1 MIYCVEDDK
10 NIQDL
15 IVYTL
20 EANKYEAIGFNNGQE
35 MLEKLPNKEVE
46 LILLDIMLPEEDGIS
61 IMKKIRGNP
70 ETSDIPIIL
79 LTAKSSEVDKIVG
92 LDEGADDYITKPFS
106 VLELVS
112 RIKALLRR
120 TSRQLEDQIYKFKGI
135 SVDVTKRDVR
145 LGDEKINLTFKEFEL
160 LLYLLK
166 NKEIVLT
173 RENII
178 NEVWGFDFEGESR
191 TVDVHI
197 ATLRQKLKE
206 WSKYIHTIRNLG
218 YKIGETA

>member
-20 EANKYEAIGFNNGQE
+20 EANKYEAMGFDSGSE
-35 MLEKLPNKEVE
+35 MLKNLPNKEVK

-70 ETSDIPIIL
+70 ETADIPIIL

-120 TSRQLEDQIYKFKGI
+120 TTRQSEDQVYKFKGI
-135 SVDVTKRDVR
+135 SVDITKREVR

-160 LLYLLK
+160 LLYHLK

-197 ATLRQKLKE
+197 ATLRQKLKD

>member
-35 MLEKLPNKEVE
+35 MMEKLPNKEVE

-120 TSRQLEDQIYKFKGI
+120 TSRQSEDQIYKFKGI

>member
-20 EANKYEAIGFNNGQE
+20 EANKYEAMGFDSGSE
-35 MLEKLPNKEVE
+35 MLKNLPNKEVK

-70 ETSDIPIIL
+70 ETADIPIIL

-120 TSRQLEDQIYKFKGI
+120 TTRQSEDQVYKFKGI
-135 SVDVTKRDVR
+135 SVDITKREVR

-197 ATLRQKLKE
+197 ATLRQKLKD

>member
-46 LILLDIMLPEEDGIS
+46 LILLDIMLLEEDGIS

-120 TSRQLEDQIYKFKGI
+120 TSRQSEDQIYKFKGI

>member
-15 IVYTL
+15 IIYTL
-20 EANKYEAIGFNNGQE
+20 KSNDFEAEGFDDGKA
-35 MLEKLPNKEVE
+35 MLEKLPNKNLE
-46 LILLDIMLPEEDGIS
+46 LILLDIMLPGEDGIS
-61 IMKKIRGNP
+61 IMKKIRDNP
-70 ETSDIPIIL
+70 DTEDIPIIL
-79 LTAKSSEVDKIVG
+79 LTAKSSELDKIIG

-112 RIKALLRR
+112 RIKAVLRR
-120 TSRQLEDQIYKFKGI
+120 TNRSEEEQIYKFKGLTI
-135 SVDVTKRDVR
+135 DITKREVR
-145 LGDEKINLTFKEFEL
+145 VDGEKVNLTFKEFEL

-197 ATLRQKLKE
+197 ATLRQKVGD
-206 WSKYIHTIRNLG
+206 WSKYIHTVRNLG
-218 YKIGETA
+218 YKVGETV

>member
-15 IVYTL
+15 IIYTL
-20 EANKYEAIGFNNGQE
+20 EANNYEAKGFDNGLD
-35 MLEKLPNKEVE
+35 MLKVLPSKEVE

-61 IMKKIRGNP
+61 IMKKIRSNP
-70 ETSDIPIIL
+70 ETADIPIIL
-79 LTAKSSEVDKIVG
+79 LTAKSTEVDKIVG

-106 VLELVS
+106 VLELIS
-112 RIKALLRR
+112 RIRAILRR
-120 TSRQLEDQIYKFKGI
+120 TNRSSLEKIYKFKEI
-135 SVDVTKRDVR
+135 SVDVTKREVR
-145 LGDEKINLTFKEFEL
+145 LEGEKINLTFKEFEL

-197 ATLRQKLKE
+197 ATLRQKLRD

>member
-15 IVYTL
+15 IIYTL
-20 EANKYEAIGFNNGQE
+20 KSNDYEVEGFDDGAA
-35 MLEKLPNKEVE
+35 MMEKLPNKDLE
-46 LILLDIMLPEEDGIS
+46 LILLDIMLPGEDGLS
-61 IMKKIRGNP
+61 IMKRIRENP
-70 ETSDIPIIL
+70 ETEDIPIIL

-112 RIKALLRR
+112 RIKAVLRR
-120 TSRQLEDQIYKFKGI
+120 SKRTGDEQVYKFKGLTI
-135 SVDVTKRDVR
+135 DITKREVR
-145 LGDEKINLTFKEFEL
+145 VGDEKINLTFKEFEL

-197 ATLRQKLKE
+197 ATLRQKVGP
-206 WSKYIHTIRNLG
+206 WSKYIHTVRNLG
-218 YKIGETA
+218 YKIGEIA

>member
-10 NIQDL
+10 NIRDL
-15 IVYTL
+15 IIYTL
-20 EANKYEAIGFNNGQE
+20 EANDFKTQGFDNGLK
-35 MLEKLPNKEVE
+35 MLENLPNKDVK

-61 IMKKIRGNP
+61 IMKKIRNNP

-79 LTAKSSEVDKIVG
+79 LTAKSSELDKIIG

-106 VLELVS
+106 VLELIS

-120 TSRQLEDQIYKFKGI
+120 TNSQLTGDTYSFNGLTI
-135 SVDVTKRDVR
+135 DVTKREVR
-145 LGDEKINLTFKEFEL
+145 LEGEKIYLTYKEFEL

-178 NEVWGFDFEGESR
+178 NEVWGYDFEGESR
-191 TVDVHI
+191 TVDVHV
-197 ATLRQKLKE
+197 ATLRQKLSD

-218 YKIGETA
+218 YKIGEIV

>member
-15 IVYTL
+15 IIYTL
-20 EANKYEAIGFNNGQE
+20 ENNGYEAKGFSNAKDAMEN
-35 MLEKLPNKEVE
+35 LINDNVD
-46 LILLDIMLPEEDGIS
+46 LILLDIMLPDEDGIS
-61 IMKKIRGNP
+61 LMKKIRSNAK
-70 ETSDIPIIL
+70 TQDIPIIL

-92 LDEGADDYITKPFS
+92 LDSGADDYITKPFS
-106 VLELVS
+106 VLELLS
-112 RIKALLRR
+112 RIRAILRR
-120 TSRQLEDQIYKFKGI
+120 TKDNRSEVYYEYKNLV
-135 SVDVTKRDVR
+135 VDLTKREVR
-145 LGDEKINLTFKEFEL
+145 YNDEKIILTFKEFEL
-160 LLYLLK
+160 LIHLLK

-178 NEVWGFDFEGESR
+178 NEVWGFDFEGETR

-197 ATLRQKLKE
+197 ATLRHKLKD

-218 YKIGETA
+218 YKIGETN

>member
-20 EANKYEAIGFNNGQE
+20 KSNDFKVEGFDDGAS
-35 MLEKLPNKEVE
+35 MMEKLPNKELE
-46 LILLDIMLPEEDGIS
+46 LILLDIMLPGEDGLS
-61 IMKKIRGNP
+61 IMKKIRENP
-70 ETSDIPIIL
+70 ETEDVPIIL

-112 RIKALLRR
+112 RIKAVLRR
-120 TSRQLEDQIYKFKGI
+120 SKRTGDEQVYKFKGLT
-135 SVDVTKRDVR
+135 VDITKREVR
-145 LGDEKINLTFKEFEL
+145 VGDEKINLTFKEFEL

-197 ATLRQKLKE
+197 ATLRQKVGP
-206 WSKYIHTIRNLG
+206 WSKYIHTVRNLG
-218 YKIGETA
+218 YKIGEIA